1 MGKDLKAELPKNP
14 DITIT
19 NDFTKNRNIKK
30 ISDELFIKIK
40 KYINEK

>member
-19 NDFTKNRNIKK
+19 NDLTINHNIKK
-30 ISDELFIKIK
+30 LSDELFVKIK
-40 KYINEK
+40 KYIDEK